1 MARARTEWAKRAN
14 IAMIEKNIS
23 CQDIADK
30 LDLTRQYVASIVYGR
45 VNSPQAIAR
54 ISSLLDISDDPVSK

>member
-1 MARARTEWAKRAN
+1 MARARTEWAKRVN

-30 LDLTRQYVASIVYGR
+30 LNLTRQYVASIVYGR
-45 VNSPQAIAR
+45 VNSPKAIAR